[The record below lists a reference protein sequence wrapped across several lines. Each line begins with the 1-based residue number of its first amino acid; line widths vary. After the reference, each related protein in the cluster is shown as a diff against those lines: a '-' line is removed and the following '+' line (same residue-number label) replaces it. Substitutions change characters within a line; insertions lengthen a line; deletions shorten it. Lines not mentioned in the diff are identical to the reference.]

1 MAQVAVIG
9 GLVVLILL
17 LALFGSLFIAAS
29 AYIWQVSSRAFLGAE
44 DRYKRGWAQFGAVML
59 GTVGALAL
67 LTIPLLIW
75 RAAVESKA
83 AASLQKA
90 ASGARVTDQAI
101 FAV

>member
-29 AYIWQVSSRAFLGAE
+29 AYIWQVSQRSLLGAE
-44 DRYKRGWAQFGAVML
+44 DRYKRAWAQFGAVML
-59 GTVGALAL
+59 GTVGAIAL

-75 RAAVESKA
+75 RATNESKA
-83 AASLQKA
+83 SSL
-90 ASGARVTDQAI
+90 SSSRTRVTDQAI
-101 FAV
+101 LAM

>member
-29 AYIWQVSSRAFLGAE
+29 AYIWQVSSRALLGAQ

-59 GTVGALAL
+59 GTVGTLAL

-75 RAAVESKA
+75 RATVESKVAESLAQRGA
-83 AASLQKA
+83 A
-90 ASGARVTDQAI
+90 ARVTDQAI